1 MNENSGCQNN
11 EQMNRCIE
19 GLRHMPSFERHR
31 LVQGMMCL
39 IIYYED
45 DLLDR
50 FVLDFP
56 LEPDNGQWYDQDP
69 YLWLVINGLQYGNPS
84 LQRQIAAYL
93 AEELGENGTVSISHS
108 PQCPGSMRNWA

>member
-1 MNENSGCQNN
+1 MNDSSGCDRNN
-11 EQMNRCIE
+11 QLNRCID
-19 GLRHMPSFERHR
+19 GLRHMPPFERYR

-39 IIYYED
+39 IVYYED

-69 YLWLVINGLQYGNPS
+69 YLWLVINGLQYGNPP
-84 LQRQIAAYL
+84 LQRQVAAYL
-93 AEELGENGTVSISHS
+93 AEELGETAQRSYPASAGAE
-108 PQCPGSMRNWA
+108 GL